1 MIKSTTDEP
10 IAPERGTPV
19 PSGTAERN
27 HTALGPTDALC
38 AIALCI
44 LTLVSWIPRWNG
56 PIDLRWDGGT
66 YFILGTSLAQGKGY
80 RLLNE
85 PGEIKADQYPPL
97 LPAIVAV
104 HEKLLSSSDPVTV
117 GIWLRR
123 TWILFSIVYVCGSFF
138 LARLFLSRPYAFFL
152 AFICMIS
159 YDMYYLA
166 TLCFAELPFG
176 VVTVVFAWSY
186 LRRNGESWTRHLT
199 PVFAIAGYLLRTM
212 GIALLLAWVADA
224 LFRRH
229 LRVALLRSV
238 VAVLPVFAWLSYVH
252 SVETAPDYKH
262 PYYAYQRDPSMFY
275 NVSYA
280 VNMKLKDPFKPDL
293 GNVTLGDVTRRF
305 FDNAV
310 WVPRTLGQSITAR
323 EGFFQSHVNSINR
336 AIGRNVVP
344 HWPYKTLLYVLGL
357 VVLLGVVELILE
369 RQWLISAAILL
380 TVAAICT
387 TPWPGQFA
395 RYLAPIL
402 PLLLLAFLAGLGAF
416 GSARRRLLPK
426 VLARRLKAFRI
437 AGMALVFCECCIA
450 FQSGNRY
457 FLDKAYYKAE
467 NGQRK
472 SYHLL
477 HYSGEYPDTEDALAW
492 LQTRADRNAV
502 IAVTM
507 PQWVYLQSGFKAV
520 MPPLTTDPDSAVRL
534 SDTVPISFV
543 IIEELLMNDNFNT
556 YFPKLV
562 AESPDHWK
570 FVYSKPGSPVKLYA
584 RVGVARLSGK
594 LVTR

>member
-1 MIKSTTDEP
+1 MIRSTVL
-10 IAPERGTPV
+10 A
-19 PSGTAERN
+19 GTAPKDAQSVQFETVKR
-27 HTALGPTDALC
+27 HAPLGRADALC
-38 AIALCI
+38 SIALCI
-44 LTLVSWIPRWNG
+44 LTLLSWLPRWRG
-56 PIDLRWDGGT
+56 PIDIRWDGGT
-66 YFILGTSLAQGKGY
+66 YFILGTSIAQGKGY

-104 HEKLLSSSDPVTV
+104 HEKVLGSSSPVKV

-138 LARLFLSRPYAFFL
+138 LARLFLSRAYAFFL

-176 VVTVVFAWSY
+176 VATALFAWSY
-186 LRRNGESWTRHLT
+186 LRKGGQSWTKHLT

-224 LFRRH
+224 FFRRRF
-229 LRVALLRSV
+229 RVALLRTV
-238 VAVLPVFAWLSYVH
+238 VAVLPVLGWLSYVH
-252 SVETAPDYKH
+252 GVETAPDYRH

-293 GNVTLGDVTRRF
+293 GNITLGDLTRRF

-310 WVPRTLGQSITAR
+310 WIPRTLGQSITAR

-336 AIGRNVVP
+336 ALRREVVP
-344 HWPYKTLLYVLGL
+344 HWTYKVLLYILGL
-357 VVLLGVVELILE
+357 VVLLGVVQLTLE
-369 RQWLISAAILL
+369 RQWLISAAIFL
-380 TVAAICT
+380 TIAAICT

-402 PLLLLAFLAGLGAF
+402 PLLLLAFLSGLGAF
-416 GSARRRLLPK
+416 GTASRRLLPH
-426 VLARRLKAFRI
+426 VVTRRLKPFRI
-437 AGMALVFCECCIA
+437 AGMAIVLCECCIA
-450 FQSGNRY
+450 FQSGNRN
-457 FLDKAYYKAE
+457 FLDKAYYRDE
-467 NGQRK
+467 NGERK
-472 SYHLL
+472 SYKLL
-477 HYSGEYPDTEDALAW
+477 HYSGEYPDTEDALDW
-492 LQTRADRNAV
+492 LKKRADRKAV

-520 MPPLTTDPDSAVRL
+520 MPPLTTDPENAVKL
-534 SDTVPISFV
+534 SDTVPVSFV
-543 IIEELLMNDNFNT
+543 IVEDLLMNDNFNT

-562 AESPDHWK
+562 AESPDKWK
-570 FVYSKPGSPVKLYA
+570 FVYSKSGSPVKLYA
-584 RVGVARLSGK
+584 RIGIAKLSGNT
-594 LVTR
+594 VTR